1 MLTKEHLALHAF
13 MSRHRYAVVSSVSD
27 AGTPQSALV
36 GFAVTDALE
45 IVFDTMRATRKYRN
59 LIARPACSVV
69 VGSGEQTLQLDGVAF
84 EPQGDA
90 LLRYRDVYLAVW
102 PDGRERLEWDGL
114 THLVITPQWIRFSEY
129 DQNPPVIAEVVFPRE
144 K

>member
-1 MLTKEHLALHAF
+1 MHGF
-13 MSRHRYAVVSSVSD
+13 ISRHRYAVVSSVSD

-36 GFAVTDALE
+36 GIAVTDALE

-69 VGSGEQTLQLDGVAF
+69 VGSGEHTLQLDGVAF

-114 THLVITPQWIRFSEY
+114 THLVITPRWIRFSDY
-129 DQNPPVIAEVVFPRE
+129 DQSPPGISESHFP
-144 K
+144 

>member
-1 MLTKEHLALHAF
+1 MLKKEHLALHAF
-13 MSRHRYAVVSSVSD
+13 MSRHRYAVVSSISD

-45 IVFDTMRATRKYRN
+45 IVFDTLCATRKYRN

-69 VGSGEQTLQLDGVAF
+69 MGAGEQTLQLDGVAF
-84 EPQGDA
+84 EPTGDA
-90 LLRYRDVYLAVW
+90 VLRYRDAYLSVW

-114 THLVITPQWIRFSEY
+114 THLVIVPQWIRFSDY
-129 DQNPPVIAEVVFPRE
+129 DQIPPSISEVHFP
-144 K
+144 